1 LRKTVC
7 GLLISCALVTGLAP
21 RAAARPPAPPP
32 AVIGHWAKNEII
44 TAYEM
49 GLIDQW
55 PTVPDAPAMRRE
67 AARLL
72 ANGRGLVPADG
83 DLPLTDV
90 APTDPDRPWFVTLYN
105 EGIFRG
111 DELKRLRPDEPLTR
125 AEFAATLARVA
136 SGLLAEQRAA
146 KTFPDLQG
154 HWATDE
160 VAKAYRLGLVNG
172 SENAFEPERAVTLA
186 EVLAMTV
193 RLIDGA
199 PAPGAKLASEEEL
212 KQLAVRDLELWAQA
226 YSQTPLP
233 DWSTVCANR
242 VGVALYIMKESGALE
257 NEYRRQGHTG
267 SAIVKSATAQVV
279 SVKPLSAVV
288 TVESTGVSIWDGSAV
303 DIVDVSDVYLRYSQG
318 RWVIYKT
325 LGKQ

>member
-1 LRKTVC
+1 MRKSVC
-7 GLLISCALVTGLAP
+7 GLLISCALVAGLAP
-21 RAAARPPAPPP
+21 RAAARPPVPPP
-32 AVIGHWAKNEII
+32 TVISHWAKNEII

-49 GLIDQW
+49 GLIDEW
-55 PTVPDAPAMRRE
+55 PAVPDVSVLRRQ

-72 ANGRGLVPADG
+72 ADGRGLVPVDG

-90 APTDPDRPWFVTLYN
+90 ASTDPDRPWFVALYN

-111 DELKRLRPDEPLTR
+111 DERNRLRPDEPLTR
-125 AEFAATLARVA
+125 AEFAAILARAA
-136 SGLLAEQRAA
+136 SGLLAEQRET

-160 VAKAYRLGLVNG
+160 VAAAYRLGLVNG
-172 SENAFEPERAVTLA
+172 SENAFEPERDVTLA
-186 EVLAMTV
+186 EVLAMVV
-193 RLIDGA
+193 RMIDGA
-199 PAPGAKLASEEEL
+199 PAPGTKLASEDEL
-212 KQLAVRDLELWAQA
+212 KELALLDLELWAKA

-233 DWSTVCANR
+233 DWTAVCANR
-242 VGVALYIMKESGALE
+242 IGVALYIMKESGALE

-267 SAIVKSATAQVV
+267 TAIVKSAAAQVV

-288 TVESTGVSIWDGSAV
+288 TVNSTGVSIWDGSAV
-303 DIVDVSDVYLRYSQG
+303 DIVDVSDVYLRYSEG
-318 RWVIYKT
+318 KWVIYKT